1 MKKFISVLATL
12 IITFSLFSGFGFTFS
27 DLTTTADAASGLYVQ
42 GTNLFDANGNRLVLR
57 GVNISHAWYS
67 GSTMNNISKARSY
80 GCNAVRIVCADG
92 QRWSKTDYN
101 TLKNIIEKCVENGL
115 ICVLEVHDT
124 TDSDSVS
131 SLNTAVNY
139 WKEMKS
145 LLNQY
150 NKYVIVNIANEWM
163 ASWDKGKD
171 WQAGYINAVKQLRSA
186 GITNVLMVD
195 GPGYGQEV
203 NAMYQYCRG
212 VRDADTTG
220 NIMFSIHMYAD
231 AGKDAAT
238 IKSGIDAASQM
249 GICLCIG
256 EFGCAHGT
264 RDVDE
269 YTIMSHCKT
278 RQVSYFAWSW
288 YGNGGNDKQLD
299 LFNDEYGSS
308 MTTWGNTVFNS
319 TYGIKNTS
327 VLAYRTNN
335 WTVDPVIDIAGEKND
350 ADGNNIFLSG
360 KMFIGRQGGA
370 GVTIESAAPVDSKF
384 NHNIIKTTIGTI
396 KSNGGYYSIVLDR
409 ESIPT
414 TNTMGVGF
422 WYKTPAG
429 QTVDYNLYFD
439 ELSSLP
445 VAIELPATNGEW
457 RYIYIP
463 WDDLGGR
470 PASVSTCKMY
480 YSKIEDKNFAG
491 TIYMSDFAVTNIM
504 DEEGNIATDT
514 SMGGNYTNKP
524 EDTDTETDT
533 DVNIDTDTS
542 TDTPDTNTDTDV
554 NTDTDTTTD
563 TDTDIPAPT
572 TYTITALSANSSMGI
587 TSGSGQYKAGDTV
600 TLVAVALDGYK
611 FVNWTYE
618 GMEAS
623 NDEVFSFIAGNTD
636 FTFVANFEK
645 LPDVNTDTDVPDT
658 DIDADTYRI
667 TALAS
672 DNSFGATS
680 GTGDYKS
687 GSTVTLTAVP
697 MDGYEFVN
705 WTYEGFEVS
714 TDQVFSF
721 IVGTTDST
729 FTANFKKIEVPDTD
743 TDTDEPDDNFLL
755 GDVNDDK
762 VVDIIDVVLMRSH
775 IIGKTPLVDMELVRG
790 DMNKDTNVDIIDV
803 VMARSEII
811 KG

>member
-12 IITFSLFSGFGFTFS
+12 IITFSLFSGFSFTFN
-27 DLTTTADAASGLYVQ
+27 DLTTTAEAASGLYVQ
-42 GTNLFDANGNRLVLR
+42 GTNLFDANGNKLVLR
-57 GVNISHAWYS
+57 GVNISHAWYQ
-67 GSTMNNISKARSY
+67 GSTLSNIAKARSL
-80 GCNAVRIVCADG
+80 GCNSVRIVCADG
-92 QRWSKTDYN
+92 QRWSKTEYN
-101 TLKNIIEKCVENGL
+101 TLKNIIETCVENGL

-131 SLNTAVNY
+131 SLNAAVSY

-163 ASWDKGKD
+163 ASWDMGKD
-171 WQAGYINAVKQLRSA
+171 WQTGYISAVKQLRSA

-195 GPGYGQEV
+195 APGYAQEV

-238 IKSGIDAASQM
+238 VKTNIDGAVQM
-249 GICLCIG
+249 GICLAIG

-288 YGNGGNDKQLD
+288 YGNSGTDKQLD
-299 LFNDEYGSS
+299 LFYDEYGNS
-308 MTTWGNTVFNS
+308 MTTWGNAVFNS

-327 VLAYRTNN
+327 VLAYRTNS
-335 WTVDPVIDIAGEKND
+335 WTVDPVVNIEGEKND

-370 GVTIESAAPVDSKF
+370 GVTIESVNPVDTKF
-384 NHNIIKTTIGTI
+384 NHNILKATIGTI
-396 KSNGGYYSIVLDR
+396 KTNGGYYNIALDR
-409 ESIPT
+409 ESVPT

-429 QTVDYNLYFD
+429 QDVDYNMYFD
-439 ELSSLP
+439 ELSNAP
-445 VAIELPATNGEW
+445 VAIELPSTNGEW

-463 WDDLGGR
+463 WNDLGGR
-470 PASVSTCKMY
+470 PASVTTCKMY
-480 YSKIEDKNFAG
+480 FSKLEDKNFAG
-491 TIYMSDFAVTNIM
+491 TFYLSEFAVTNIM
-504 DEEGNIATDT
+504 DEDGNIATDIY
-514 SMGGNYTNKP
+514 MGGNFTNKP

-533 DVNIDTDTS
+533 ESDTDTS
-542 TDTPDTNTDTDV
+542 TDKPDTDTSTDVPTPDTDTNTDKP
-554 NTDTDTTTD
+554 D
-563 TDTDIPAPT
+563 TDTDKPDTDTDKPDT
-572 TYTITALSANSSMGI
+572 DTDVTDTIKITANSSDDNAGMV
-587 TSGSGQYKAGDTV
+587 SGSGQYKAG
-600 TLVAVALDGYK
+600 
-611 FVNWTYE
+611 
-618 GMEAS
+618 
-623 NDEVFSFIAGNTD
+623 
-636 FTFVANFEK
+636 
-645 LPDVNTDTDVPDT
+645 
-658 DIDADTYRI
+658 
-667 TALAS
+667 
-672 DNSFGATS
+672 
-680 GTGDYKS
+680 
-687 GSTVTLTAVP
+687 STVTITAAP

-705 WTYEGFEVS
+705 WTYEGFEIS
-714 TDQVFSF
+714 TDQVFSLV
-721 IVGTTDST
+721 VGNTDST
-729 FTANFKKIEVPDTD
+729 FTANFKKIEVSTDTEEPDTE
-743 TDTDEPDDNFLL
+743 TDTEQPEEPEDNFLL